1 MLSISSAAPDNA
13 SEGDPSTPKETDP
26 KSVDATPVSSP
37 AKPSTGQA
45 AAATLAEAG
54 HTLEGSEADLVIL
67 PLRLAFETKQSKI
80 VESALDCL
88 HVSSIDLIEST
99 KKQCQSFPNYQWQL
113 SILWKNWKWRTVY
126 LVMHFL

>member
-1 MLSISSAAPDNA
+1 MNFLTLFINHNSPAAQDTS
-13 SEGDPSTPKETDP
+13 SEGEPSTPKETET
-26 KSVDATPVSSP
+26 KSVDTSPVSSP

-67 PLRLAFETKQSKI
+67 PLRLAFETKQSKL

-88 HVSSIDLIEST
+88 HVSLLLLIYE
-99 KKQCQSFPNYQWQL
+99 
-113 SILWKNWKWRTVY
+113 
-126 LVMHFL
+126 